1 MSSPSLRDRVNGF
14 LTFIWDGEEKK
25 FLGRGGRN
33 WAEIGAFYL
42 VFYTIL
48 LGFFV
53 GMLAVFY
60 QTIDGDRPRLTGE
73 SSLLK
78 GNPGMGFKPMPD
90 IESTLLRY
98 SFQNESVF
106 PLVKEIMTVL
116 KPYAKATADGVAVN
130 CSETNGEKTEE
141 QACAVDY
148 KKLTE
153 QCNEENYFGFGT
165 EGKPC
170 VLLRLNKIFDWIPEP
185 FTEEDVNA
193 TDMSDDLKQKVRQKP
208 NNVWIECVGENPA
221 DIDNLGADIEYF
233 PEQSFASYYY
243 PYLNQKGYLSPLMF
257 VKFNS
262 VERNVAVMV
271 ECRAWAKNIRYDRTE
286 KEGGVHFELL
296 LDP

>member
-98 SFQNESVF
+98 SFQNESGF
-106 PLVKEIMTVL
+106 SSCERNHDT
-116 KPYAKATADGVAVN
+116 YAKATADGVAVN